1 MNRYGS
7 LRVAVAAVGNV
18 TVPEFFPS
26 SSCVCVFHFG
36 FGLVTRVVGVDV
48 AGGGWVVGHVVVFV
62 PARVLYGRAGMR
74 LWTRTVPDR
83 QSKQAAV
90 LQPFVLNRQGVV
102 KSAGKGVFLR

>member
-7 LRVAVAAVGNV
+7 LRVAVTAVGNV
-18 TVPEFFPS
+18 TVPELFS
-26 SSCVCVFHFG
+26 SSSRVCVFHFG
-36 FGLVTRVVGVDV
+36 FGLVTRVVNVDV

-62 PARVLYGRAGMR
+62 PARVLYGACWYALVDKNSSG
-74 LWTRTVPDR
+74 

-102 KSAGKGVFLR
+102 ECAGKGVFFR